1 MSIVHC
7 QLSTEDQQ
15 LSITDKDFNVASEF
29 LGEHGQND
37 RQQIRLVA
45 DAGYWGSD
53 RLSHAPIQI
62 EMAGTVPGVRLL
74 YRPLGYFSF
83 LFLGH
88 LSLHLR
94 RSFMGITS
102 FQGLQIF
109 V

>member
-1 MSIVHC
+1 MLKTALTLQHPH
-7 QLSTEDQQ
+7 LSEQ
-15 LSITDKDFNVASEF
+15 V
-29 LGEHGQND
+29 GEHGQND
-37 RQQIRLVA
+37 RQQVCLVA

-62 EMAGTVPGVRLL
+62 ETAGTVPGVRLL

-83 LFLGH
+83 LFSGR
-88 LSLHLR
+88 LSLDLR
-94 RSFMGITS
+94 RFFIDITP